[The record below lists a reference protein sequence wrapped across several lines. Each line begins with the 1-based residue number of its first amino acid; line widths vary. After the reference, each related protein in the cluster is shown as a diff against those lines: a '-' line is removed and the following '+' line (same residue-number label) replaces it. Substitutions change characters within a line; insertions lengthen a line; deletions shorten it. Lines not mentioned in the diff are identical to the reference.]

1 MTGKIDHALG
11 KLEGLIMEASSS
23 QAPAQNHATAA
34 ASPPVVRSN
43 GIPAP
48 TGGSSPALWHAV
60 LCQPM
65 LIQRHNSVTLTS
77 GVLNADRVPH
87 LAVELRTLFS
97 AALEQAY
104 PGIGIQPIIAQ
115 TGNPKFG
122 DYQCNNAM
130 ALFGKLK
137 GQVCAADI

>member
-1 MTGKIDHALG
+1 M
-11 KLEGLIMEASSS
+11 
-23 QAPAQNHATAA
+23 
-34 ASPPVVRSN
+34 
-43 GIPAP
+43 
-48 TGGSSPALWHAV
+48 
-60 LCQPM
+60 
-65 LIQRHNSVTLTS
+65 TLTK

-87 LAVELRTLFS
+87 LAAELRTLFS

-137 GQVCAADI
+137 GQVCAADLSGEVALVQINCRMPKNMME

>member
-1 MTGKIDHALG
+1 VV
-11 KLEGLIMEASSS
+11 SSS
-23 QAPAQNHATAA
+23 ADTPTQAD
-34 ASPPVVRSN
+34 
-43 GIPAP
+43 
-48 TGGSSPALWHAV
+48 GSH
-60 LCQPM
+60 
-65 LIQRHNSVTLTS
+65 LIK
-77 GVLNADRVPH
+77 GVANADRVPH
-87 LAVELRTLFS
+87 LAAELRTLFS

-137 GQVCAADI
+137 GQVCAADLYSEAAMLTVHTT